1 MQSGRCKERDSR
13 LSITVLIAAWWKAF
27 SRFFTASY
35 FTLDVKDRWMERPVT
50 EKLIHRGERLG
61 LHTRIFIFLRFP
73 SIYSAYFLV
82 VFINSLERTNFDT
95 VAV

>member
-27 SRFFTASY
+27 SRFFTS
-35 FTLDVKDRWMERPVT
+35 LDVKDRWMEPPVT

>member
-1 MQSGRCKERDSR
+1 MPSGRYKERDSR
-13 LSITVLIAAWWKAF
+13 LSITVLIAAWWKAL
-27 SRFFTASY
+27 SRFFTS
-35 FTLDVKDRWMERPVT
+35 LDVKDRWMERPVT
-50 EKLIHRGERLG
+50 EKLINRGERLG